1 MFPVA
6 LEQHSLGRVILLPA
20 CAWVLAATVAWSI
33 RCIRTWERQKSTS
46 ARGDCVAGCS
56 VSRPRTNRIIL
67 EYPTPWSSG
76 QVSDLERAYAVQLR

>member
-33 RCIRTWERQKSTS
+33 RCIGTWEK
-46 ARGDCVAGCS
+46 AEVHKCEGGLRG
-56 VSRPRTNRIIL
+56 
-67 EYPTPWSSG
+67 WM
-76 QVSDLERAYAVQLR
+76 